1 MSGLFFL
8 LCAHDSSNVIIYI
21 TVWDFAFRCNFLLP
35 CLTCRRLIGS
45 RMKEKEM
52 QLRHVCTKFAR
63 SDSENLR
70 GISKR
75 RFPDAGS
82 TNNTRETTVSL
93 GGGSKP
99 QIFRRVKK
107 RRTFERWNQ

>member
-75 RFPDAGS
+75 RFPAGS